1 MTDALPHLLLYL
13 AGIQTPTYKEEYN
26 ILSPKYDE
34 MRPRILKNSADYDKL
49 RDAYLEKEAKKKAA
63 EEAKEKKTQKMS
75 KKKGSKKKKQ

>member
-13 AGIQTPTYKEEYN
+13 AGIETPTYKEEYN

-49 RDAYLEKEAKKKAA
+49 RDAHLEKIKK
-63 EEAKEKKTQKMS
+63 EESKKVK
-75 KKKGSKKKKQ
+75 KKKGDKK